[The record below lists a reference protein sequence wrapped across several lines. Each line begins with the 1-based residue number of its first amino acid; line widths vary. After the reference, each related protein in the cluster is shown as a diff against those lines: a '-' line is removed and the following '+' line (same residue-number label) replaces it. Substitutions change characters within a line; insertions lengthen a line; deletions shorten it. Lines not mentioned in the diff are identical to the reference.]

1 MTGPEPTYAGRV
13 GYLATKH
20 GKQAQIAPA
29 LATVGLTVRSV
40 AVDTDAFG
48 TFSGDVPRRGSP
60 LEVVERKARAAMAA
74 TGHEIGLASEGSFG
88 PHPGAT
94 WLTVDEELVALVDD
108 GLDLVLVEREV
119 SLETAAAATRV
130 APGDDLSQFC
140 RSVGFPAQALVV
152 RPADGP
158 PGEAI
163 TKGITGEGPLA
174 RAVRSAAAASVDAR
188 ALVETDLRAHLCP
201 SRRAVIER
209 AAARL
214 AERLGRRCR
223 RCSSPGWGLLRSVTG
238 LPCERC
244 GGPSELARAEVDGCT
259 RCDHSVERPVVPP
272 TARAPAAECH
282 WCNP

>member
-20 GKQAQIAPA
+20 GKQAQIAPS

-40 AVDTDAFG
+40 EVDTDAFG

-108 GLDLVLVEREV
+108 HLGLVLVEREV
-119 SLETAAAATRV
+119 SLETAAGATRV
-130 APGDDLSQFC
+130 SPGDDLSRFC
-140 RSVGFPAQALVV
+140 QAVGFPAQALIV
-152 RPADGP
+152 RPADGSHG
-158 PGEAI
+158 PGTA
-163 TKGITGEGPLA
+163 KGITGEAALA
-174 RAVRSAAAASVDAR
+174 RAVADAARASADSR

-201 SRRAVIER
+201 SRRPVIER

-214 AERLGRRCR
+214 AARLGRRCP
-223 RCSSPGWGLLRSVTG
+223 RCSSPGWGRLRSVPG
-238 LPCERC
+238 LPCQSC
-244 GGPSELARAEVDGCT
+244 GRPTEGARAEVDGCA
-259 RCDHSVERPVVPP
+259 RCDHSVERPVVAPGSC
-272 TARAPAAECH
+272 APAAECH